1 MKNTEVKPYTGTP
14 TEWAYAIKITL
25 KSKLATLEELNQT
38 NHLALEHKAITLE
51 HFQKAAQVLAAEIL
65 KR

>member
-1 MKNTEVKPYTGTP
+1 MTQQVKPYNGTP
-14 TEWAYAIKITL
+14 KEWARAIEIMIGNV
-25 KSKLATLEELNQT
+25 SLEELNDV

-51 HFQKAAQVLAAEIL
+51 HFQAAARVLAAQIL

>member
-1 MKNTEVKPYTGTP
+1 MTTEVKPYNGTP
-14 TEWAYAIKITL
+14 KEWAHVFELVIANKT
-25 KSKLATLEELNQT
+25 ATIDELNAT

-51 HFQKAAQVLAAEIL
+51 HFQKAARVLTAEIL